1 MGLLDD
7 TAVFMSVI
15 KEGGFSHA
23 GKRLGLSSG
32 YISRR
37 IAQLEAELGVTLIKR
52 TTRQLQLTDEGKLF
66 FQHAERIQHELNSV
80 LCLLQTQTEKPKGK
94 IRISASIYFGRTFLL
109 PILTKFLENF
119 ENIEIDLVLT
129 NQSVD
134 PIKENMDLLFR
145 SAGFRDNLLADSNMK
160 AKLLVSGKI
169 CLYATTEYLLKKGEI
184 KSPQDLAKHH
194 VIGYVDTGI
203 REEEETWHYSLKGH
217 KEAITLKPK
226 FRCNDIESALS
237 ICLAHQGIGRFSEM
251 LSCNAVQQQ
260 KLQKILPEYNWGE
273 YDQFVLYANQSLPKR
288 VRLLLEYIDANLK
301 QKSEPV

>member
-23 GKRLGLSSG
+23 AKRLGLSSG

-37 IAQLEAELGVTLIKR
+37 IAQLETELGVTLIKR

-94 IRISASIYFGRTFLL
+94 IRISAPIYFGRTFLL
-109 PILTKFLENF
+109 PILNKFLDNF

-129 NQSVD
+129 NKNID

-145 SAGFRDNLLADSNMK
+145 SAGFRENLLADSNMK

-169 CLYATTEYLLKKGEI
+169 CLYATTEYLLKHGEV
-184 KSPQDLAKHH
+184 KTPEDLAKHH

-203 REEEETWHYSLKGH
+203 QQEDETWHYTLKGKKH
-217 KEAITLKPK
+217 SITLKPK
-226 FRCNDIESALS
+226 FRSNDVESALNF
-237 ICLAHQGIGRFSEM
+237 CLAHQGIGRFSEM

-260 KLQKILPEYNWGE
+260 KLQKILPDYTWGE
-273 YDQFVLYANQSLPKR
+273 YDQFVLYSNQSIPKR
-288 VRLLLEYIDANLK
+288 VRLLLDYIDANLK
-301 QKSEPV
+301 QKTEPV